1 MTTTKNSMQTNLERK
16 VASSDVGEFSHF
28 FLTKFNVRSFLEL
41 KPGCDPVW
49 LERRFELFDRFCFQS
64 VRNQSNQNFKWLVF
78 FDIDTPESFKQKI
91 SEYCQRWENFV
102 PVYLD
107 CPLPYGEFPDEVRKV
122 VCQYIPIDC
131 EYLITTWL
139 DNDDAIHRDY
149 VQMIQDN
156 FDRQDAETLNFFFGY
171 QLAEG
176 KLYFDF
182 ELANHFISLIEKYNP
197 ESFNT
202 CLCRPHKELYEVCKS
217 AKKVLCK
224 PAWIEVVHGS
234 NYMNVYRRGF
244 RVPVGKILDDFCIK
258 SEIPDDQEK
267 PIPFLI
273 EQTKISVFFPYYFLR
288 KIFLRLKNKQ
298 VKEFS
303 ISRFEVHN
311 Y

>member
-1 MTTTKNSMQTNLERK
+1 MGQFN
-16 VASSDVGEFSHF
+16 HF
-28 FLTKFNVRSFLEL
+28 FLTKFNVRSFKDLR
-41 KPGCDPVW
+41 PGCQPEW
-49 LERRFELFDRFCFQS
+49 LEKRFKLFDQYCFPS
-64 VRNQSNQNFKWLVF
+64 VSSQSNQNFQWLVF
-78 FDIDTPESFKQKI
+78 FDVDTPEPFKQKI
-91 SEYCQRWENFV
+91 AEYANKWKNFV

-107 CPLPYGEFPDEVRKV
+107 CPLPYGEFPDEVRAV
-122 VCQYIPIDC
+122 VRNYIPADC

-139 DNDDAIHRDY
+139 DNDDAIHKDY

-156 FDRQDAETLNFFFGY
+156 FAQQDGETLNFFFGY

-217 AKKVLCK
+217 AQKVFCK

-244 RVPVGKILDDFCIK
+244 RVPTGKILDDFSIK
-258 SEIPDDQEK
+258 TEQPSDGEK
-267 PIPFLI
+267 TIPFLL
-273 EQTKISVFFPYYFLR
+273 EQAKISLFFPYYFLR
-288 KIFLRLKNKQ
+288 KVFLRIKHNQLDEL
-298 VKEFS
+298 VM
-303 ISRFEVHN
+303 SRFAVKN